1 MPTLDISIPTNNPI
15 SINSHQVLQQIMM
28 FHQLSRC
35 VATLLLF
42 IAWSRHVESFVV
54 APVRRHLS
62 PLMAQVPLE
71 PEPAGGEEIS
81 SNVSVPNT
89 RVKKMNLEPNVQSED
104 GNIPIY
110 SFWLSSTAEAALIQG
125 YQSQILKD
133 ASKKANFPG
142 FRKGQVPPYALPQIT
157 QFAVQEG
164 IIKTIQSIVD
174 AYGLISLKG
183 SEGDVSVQEDVVEMA
198 KGWKNQSLQ
207 FTATLKAAYQVPID
221 SSAEAVSTEA

>member
-1 MPTLDISIPTNNPI
+1 M
-15 SINSHQVLQQIMM
+15 
-28 FHQLSRC
+28 
-35 VATLLLF
+35 
-42 IAWSRHVESFVV
+42 
-54 APVRRHLS
+54 
-62 PLMAQVPLE
+62 
-71 PEPAGGEEIS
+71 
-81 SNVSVPNT
+81 PNT
-89 RVKKMNLEPNVQSED
+89 RVKKMNLEPKVKSED
-104 GNIPIY
+104 GNIPVY
-110 SFWLSSTAEAALIQG
+110 SFWLSSTAEASLIQG

-207 FTATLKAAYQVPID
+207 FTATLKAAYRVPTD
-221 SSAEAVSTEA
+221 SSTETVSTEG

>member
-1 MPTLDISIPTNNPI
+1 
-15 SINSHQVLQQIMM
+15 M
-28 FHQLSRC
+28 FRQLARC
-35 VATLLLF
+35 VSTLLLF
-42 IAWSRHVESFVV
+42 ITWKGNHVESFIV
-54 APVRRHLS
+54 APMRRHLA

-71 PEPAGGEEIS
+71 PEPTGGEEIS
-81 SNVSVPNT
+81 SNVSMPNT
-89 RVKKMNLEPNVQSED
+89 RVKKMNLEPNVKSED
-104 GNIPIY
+104 GNLPVY

-183 SEGDVSVQEDVVEMA
+183 SEGDVSVQEDVMEMA

-221 SSAEAVSTEA
+221 SSTETISTEA